1 MTCRI
6 CDKEFVKI
14 SPRQVLCS
22 AECRAAAKRK
32 ANAKYKKTDKGA
44 ATEMRWR
51 NSDARTKTELRYR
64 SKPETKAL
72 AVKRSARC
80 LSKNLHLQ
88 ERKRTIDAEYA
99 RTEKGRAVNNQATK
113 KYAKTE
119 KGKIT
124 QKNSKHRRRA
134 LEATGSV
141 TAQEWQLKLKEHC
154 GCCANCGA
162 NERIEMDHIYPLSK
176 GGEHHIDNIQPLC
189 RSCNASK
196 GAKIEW
202 ES

>member
-22 AECRAAAKRK
+22 DECRADAKRK

-44 ATEMRWR
+44 ASEMRWR

-64 SKPETKAL
+64 SKPEAKVL
-72 AVKRSARC
+72 AVKRSEMC
-80 LSKNLHLQ
+80 LSKNPHLQ
-88 ERKRTIDAEYA
+88 ERKRIRDAEYA
-99 RTEKGRAVNNQATK
+99 RTEKGRAINNQATK

-124 QKNSKHRRRA
+124 QKNSKHNRRA

-141 TAQEWQLKLKEHC
+141 TVQEWQLKLKEYG

-176 GGEHHIDNIQPLC
+176 GGKHHIDNIQPLC

-202 ES
+202 AS